1 VAAALRAID
10 RTTARR
16 LAVAV
21 QRLSGTPPRS
31 SPKAVLG
38 VIRSIRCVQLDP
50 IAVVARSPLLV
61 LGSRIAGF
69 DPKHLDRLLWR
80 DRSVYEYWAHAASI
94 VLAED
99 HPIHAWYMR
108 QYARDDGSGWNR
120 RRLDWMAANARLKR
134 SVLAQIRRDGP
145 VLARRISGGLAGES
159 WRSSGWTNERNVD
172 RMLGFLWGSG
182 TIMVAGREGIQKLW
196 DLTERV
202 LSPDAPRERLSDLEV
217 TRRAVDRSL
226 HGLGV
231 GTPQQIKTH
240 FTRDRYPELRRVLA
254 EFERTGRIERVTVE
268 HDGSAVPGTWYVH
281 RDDVPLLDRIERG
294 WWEPRATMLSP
305 FDNLIADRARSELL
319 FDLSYRMEIYV
330 PKDRRRYGYYA
341 MPVLDGDRF
350 VARVDPAMDRVSGRL
365 LVRAVHPEPQVRITR
380 ASGRP
385 VWEAVRSLASW
396 LGASEIEVDGQIP
409 AQWRGGLDGGL
420 GSRTRARA

>member
-1 VAAALRAID
+1 MTRALRTID
-10 RTTARR
+10 RSTARR
-16 LAVAV
+16 LAITV
-21 QRLSGTPPRS
+21 QRLAGTPPRS

-61 LGSRIAGF
+61 LGSRVAGF
-69 DPKHLDRLLWR
+69 DPRHLDRLLWR
-80 DRSVYEYWAHAASI
+80 DHSVYEYWAHAASI
-94 VLAED
+94 VLTED

-108 QYARDDGSGWNR
+108 EYLRDDGSAWNR
-120 RRLDWMAANARLKR
+120 RRLDWMAANAKLKR
-134 SVLAQIRRDGP
+134 SVLAQVRRDGP
-145 VLARRISGGLAGES
+145 VLARRISGGLTGES

-172 RMLGFLWGSG
+172 RMLGFLWASG
-182 TIMVAGREGIQKLW
+182 RVMVAGREGIQKQW

-202 LSPDAPRERLSDLEV
+202 LPPNVPRERLSDLEV

-240 FTRDRYPELRRVLA
+240 FTRGRYPELQRVLA
-254 EFERTGRIERVTVE
+254 EFERTGRIERVTVD
-268 HDGSAVPGTWYVH
+268 HDGAPIPGNWYVH
-281 RDDVPLLDRIERG
+281 RDDRPLLDRIERG
-294 WWEPRATMLSP
+294 RWEPRTTMLSP

-330 PKDRRRYGYYA
+330 PKDQRRFGYYA

-350 VARVDPAMDRVSGRL
+350 VALVDPAMDRANGRL
-365 LVRAVHPEPQVRITR
+365 LVRAVHAAPETKPT
-380 ASGRP
+380 AE
-385 VWEAVRSLASW
+385 VWCSVAGAVRELAAS
-396 LGASEIEVDGQIP
+396 LGATEIE
-409 AQWRGGLDGGL
+409 LDGPAPAGF
-420 GSRTRARA
+420 RTALR

>member
-1 VAAALRAID
+1 MTRALRTID
-10 RTTARR
+10 RSTARR
-16 LAVAV
+16 LAITV
-21 QRLSGTPPRS
+21 QRLAGTPPRS

-61 LGSRIAGF
+61 LGSRVAAF

-80 DRSVYEYWAHAASI
+80 DHSVYEYWAHAASI
-94 VLAED
+94 VLTED

-108 QYARDDGSGWNR
+108 EYLRDDGSAWNR

-134 SVLAQIRRDGP
+134 SVLAQVRRDGP

-172 RMLGFLWGSG
+172 RMLGFLWASG
-182 TIMVAGREGIQKLW
+182 RVMVAGREGIQKLW

-202 LSPDAPRERLSDLEV
+202 LPPGVPHEGLSDLEV

-226 HGLGV
+226 RGLGV
-231 GTPQQIKTH
+231 GTAKHIKAH
-240 FTRDRYPELRRVLA
+240 FTRDRYPELQRVLA
-254 EFERTGRIERVTVE
+254 EFERTGRIERVVVE
-268 HDGSAVPGTWYVH
+268 HDGAPMPGSWYVH
-281 RDDVPLLDRIERG
+281 RSDLPLLERIERDR
-294 WWEPRATMLSP
+294 WEPRTTMLSP

-330 PKDRRRYGYYA
+330 PKDQRRYGYYS

-350 VARVDPAMDRVSGRL
+350 VARVDPAMDRANGRL
-365 LVRAVHPEPQVRITR
+365 LVRAVHAEPGVRTTR
-380 ASGRP
+380 GSGRP
-385 VWEAVRSLASW
+385 VATAVRDLASW
-396 LGASEIEVDGQIP
+396 LGATEIE
-409 AQWRGGLDGGL
+409 LDGSVPAAWRSGL
-420 GSRTRARA
+420 G

>member
-1 VAAALRAID
+1 M
-10 RTTARR
+10 
-16 LAVAV
+16 
-21 QRLSGTPPRS
+21 
-31 SPKAVLG
+31 LG
-38 VIRSIRCVQLDP
+38 VVRSIRCVQLDP

-69 DPKHLDRLLWR
+69 DPRHLDRLLWR
-80 DRSVYEYWAHAASI
+80 DRAVYEYWAHAASI

-145 VLARRISGGLAGES
+145 VLARRISGGLTGES

-182 TIMVAGREGIQKLW
+182 AIMVGGREGIQKLW

-268 HDGSAVPGTWYVH
+268 HDGSTVPGTWYVH

-294 WWEPRATMLSP
+294 RWEPRTTMLSP

-330 PKDRRRYGYYA
+330 PKDQRRYGYYA

-385 VWEAVRSLASW
+385 VWEALRSLAAW
-396 LGASEIEVDGQIP
+396 LRATDIELAGPIP
-409 AQWRGGLDGGL
+409 APWRAGLDGGL

>member
-1 VAAALRAID
+1 MARALRTID
-10 RTTARR
+10 RSTARR
-16 LAVAV
+16 LAIAV
-21 QRLSGTPPRS
+21 QRLAGTPPRS

-50 IAVVARSPLLV
+50 ISVVARSPLLV
-61 LGSRIAGF
+61 LGSRVSRF

-80 DRSVYEYWAHAASI
+80 DHSVYEYWAHAASV
-94 VLAED
+94 VLTED

-108 QYARDDGSGWNR
+108 QYLRDDGSAWNR
-120 RRLDWMAANARLKR
+120 RRLDWMAANAKLKR
-134 SVLAQIRRDGP
+134 SVLAQVRRDGP
-145 VLARRISGGLAGES
+145 VLARRISGGLTGES

-172 RMLGFLWGSG
+172 RMLGFLWASG
-182 TIMVAGREGIQKLW
+182 RVMVAGREGIQKLW

-202 LSPDAPRERLSDLEV
+202 LPPDVPRERLSDLEL

-240 FTRDRYPELRRVLA
+240 FTRDRYPELQRVLA

-268 HDGSAVPGTWYVH
+268 HDRAPMPGTWYVH
-281 RDDVPLLDRIERG
+281 RQDLPLLDRIERG
-294 WWEPRATMLSP
+294 RWEPRTTMLSP

-330 PKDRRRYGYYA
+330 PKDKRRFGYYT

-350 VARVDPAMDRVSGRL
+350 VALVDPAMDRANGRL
-365 LVRAVHPEPQVRITR
+365 LVRAVHAAPETKPTAEVWRSVVGAVGDLA
-380 ASGRP
+380 AS
-385 VWEAVRSLASW
+385 
-396 LGASEIEVDGQIP
+396 LGATEIELEGP
-409 AQWRGGLDGGL
+409 APAAFR
-420 GSRTRARA
+420 RAVG